1 MDELIAHRED
11 GVLDLVLNRPA
22 KMNALSGEL
31 IEALHAE
38 LDRADTDGTRLV
50 VFRGEGKNL
59 SAGFDFGGYD
69 MQSEGDLVLRF
80 VRIEQLLQRVFHA
93 PYDTMAFAHGR
104 NFGAGV
110 DLFAV
115 CHRRVAAP
123 GASFRMPGLGFG
135 LVLGSRRFVGLVGDS
150 WARQVLHEGITF
162 DAVEAQLRGFTTA
175 VADTEAWATER
186 ERAVQAMHSLG
197 ADATSRLFRVTRT
210 DSRAA
215 DMAELVASAARPGIA
230 GRLRAYREAL
240 GK

>member
-1 MDELIAHRED
+1 
-11 GVLDLVLNRPA
+11 VLDRPA
-22 KMNALSGEL
+22 KMNALSGGL
-31 IEALHAE
+31 VDALHAE
-38 LDRADTDGTRLV
+38 LDRAETDGTRLV
-50 VFRGEGKNL
+50 VFRGEGKNF
-59 SAGFDFGGYD
+59 SAGFDFVGYD
-69 MQSEGDLVLRF
+69 AQSEGELVLRF

-93 PYDTMAFAHGR
+93 SYDTLAFAHGR

-115 CHRRVAAP
+115 CNRRVAAP

-135 LVLGSRRFVGLVGDS
+135 LVLGSRRFAGLVGES

-162 DAVEAQLRGFTTA
+162 DADQAHARGFVTA
-175 VADTEAWATER
+175 VADTDAWPAEQQ
-186 ERAVQAMHSLG
+186 RALQAVHGLG
-197 ADATSRLFRVTRT
+197 ADATARLFRVTRT

-215 DMAELVASAARPGIA
+215 DMAELVASAARPGLV

>member
-1 MDELIAHRED
+1 MDELKVHREH

-22 KMNALSGEL
+22 KMNALSGDL
-31 IEALHAE
+31 VDALHAE
-38 LDRADTDGTRLV
+38 LDRADVDGTRLV
-50 VFRGEGKNL
+50 VFRGEGKNF

-69 MQSEGDLVLRF
+69 AQGEGELVLRF

-93 PYDTMAFAHGR
+93 SYDTMAFAQGR

-115 CHRRVAAP
+115 CNRRVAAP
-123 GASFRMPGLGFG
+123 DATFRMPGLGFG
-135 LVLGSRRFVGLVGDS
+135 LVLGSRRFAGLVGES
-150 WARQVLHEGITF
+150 WARQVLHEGLTF
-162 DAVEAQLRGFTTA
+162 DADEAQARGFTTA
-175 VADTEAWATER
+175 ITDVEAWPAER
-186 ERAVQAMHSLG
+186 DRARQAMQGLG
-197 ADATSRLFRVTRT
+197 ADATARLFRVTRT

-215 DMAELVASAARPGIA
+215 DMAELVASAARPGLV